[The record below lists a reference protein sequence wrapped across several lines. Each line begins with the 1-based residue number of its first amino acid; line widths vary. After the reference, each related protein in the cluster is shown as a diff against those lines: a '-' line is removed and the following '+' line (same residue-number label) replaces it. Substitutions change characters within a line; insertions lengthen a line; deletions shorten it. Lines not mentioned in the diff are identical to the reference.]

1 MITEYSYEFKSYIC
15 DSFIPYRIIY
25 IPVDDTKD
33 TRTTIEWSIDN
44 ILDPK
49 FDKIILFHIR
59 KSPSLNIDKDTMF
72 NTNPEVVLKKVKV
85 QYEDGRNTVNEMLN
99 QWSKLFVGFGYNVE
113 TLALV
118 KSLNSIKYPWI
129 FKTVPQQVRQ
139 LALVT
144 KKKMGNELAVFLAK
158 SGVSALYYTDDE

>member
-1 MITEYSYEFKSYIC
+1 MITEYSYEFCSNVC
-15 DSFIPYRIIY
+15 DTFNPYRIIY
-25 IPVDDTKD
+25 IPVDGSKDTK
-33 TRTTIEWSIDN
+33 TTIEWSIDN

-49 FDKIILFHIR
+49 FDKIVLFHIR
-59 KSPSLNIDKDTMF
+59 KSLSLGLHKDAKSSQ
-72 NTNPEVVLKKVKV
+72 NAPDVLKPINLHHEIGK
-85 QYEDGRNTVNEMLN
+85 QTAGEMLGYWCKHFLN
-99 QWSKLFVGFGYNVE
+99 CGYNVE

-129 FKTVPQQVRQ
+129 FKTVPQQAKQ

>member
-1 MITEYSYEFKSYIC
+1 MITEYSYEFKSYVC
-15 DSFIPYRIIY
+15 DSFVPYRIIY

-59 KSPSLNIDKDTMF
+59 KSPSLSLDKDTMF
-72 NTNPEVVLKKVKV
+72 NVNPSVKV
-85 QYEDGRNTVNEMLN
+85 QYEDGKQNVNGMLSR
-99 QWSKLFVGFGYNVE
+99 WSKHFANYGYNVE
-113 TLALV
+113 SLALV
-118 KSLNSIKYPWI
+118 KSLNSIRYPWI